1 MYFRDGNVSTLLI
14 LKQIFRKKSCCYR
27 LCEYNLVLIYFINI
41 FLSRFQVASR
51 WVFVTVGILY
61 MIFGVIGKFSAVFIA
76 IPEPVLGGALICI
89 TGVFIG
95 KHVHFI
101 L

>member
-1 MYFRDGNVSTLLI
+1 M
-14 LKQIFRKKSCCYR
+14 
-27 LCEYNLVLIYFINI
+27 
-41 FLSRFQVASR
+41 
-51 WVFVTVGILY
+51 FVTVGILY

-95 KHVHFI
+95 KRVHFI